1 MANYSFPVPPVEVS
15 PLDDMVLGIH
25 PVHPMPC
32 IVDGQS
38 VGPEEVRVRN
48 DTPIRAIHVGILD
61 AGSVAPVSPV
71 DSAGEGKEKRVRKLM
86 SYVMHTASLP
96 IRAKHYRVT
105 SNMRP
110 GPQPWKKQQPA
121 VKIWRLQN
129 RTKALKAPSTSRF
142 PKLLLSNK
150 GLESKGSLSDQG

>member
-1 MANYSFPVPPVEVS
+1 MANNSFPIPPVEVS

-48 DTPIRAIHVGILD
+48 DAPIRAIHVGILD

-71 DSAGEGKEKRVRKLM
+71 DSAGGGKEKWVRKTHVPRNAISII
-86 SYVMHTASLP
+86 SYQGKIIP
-96 IRAKHYRVT
+96 I
-105 SNMRP
+105 
-110 GPQPWKKQQPA
+110 
-121 VKIWRLQN
+121 L
-129 RTKALKAPSTSRF
+129 
-142 PKLLLSNK
+142 
-150 GLESKGSLSDQG
+150 